1 LTWTKIATY
10 AAFVLTALIQS
21 ASGTESHARKSQELV
36 VEHAEIV
43 LAPPGAM
50 MMAGYLTIWNGT
62 RTQAELRSVE
72 SDTFGSVSIHRTLV
86 SGDVARMRPVEGSL
100 PIPGQSELLMKRGS
114 IHLMLA
120 DPKNPLVEGQAIAMT
135 LVFEDGRRLEALA
148 RLFAPGTKATDHH
161 HGGADGTGN
170 E

>member
-1 LTWTKIATY
+1 LTKITTF
-10 AAFVLTALIQS
+10 AAFALTSLVQGATG
-21 ASGTESHARKSQELV
+21 AESHARQSLEIV

-50 MMAGYLTIWNGT
+50 MMAGYLAIWNGT
-62 RTQAELRSVE
+62 QTQVDLRSVE

-86 SGDVARMRPVEGSL
+86 SGDVARMRPVEGPL
-100 PIPGQSELLMKRGS
+100 PIPGQSELLMKRGG

-120 DPKNPLVEGQAIAMT
+120 DPMRPLTEGDAVAMT
-135 LVFEDGRRLEALA
+135 LVFEDGRRVEASA
-148 RLFAPGTKATDHH
+148 QLFAPGTKTTDHH
-161 HGGADGTGN
+161 HGGVDGTGN